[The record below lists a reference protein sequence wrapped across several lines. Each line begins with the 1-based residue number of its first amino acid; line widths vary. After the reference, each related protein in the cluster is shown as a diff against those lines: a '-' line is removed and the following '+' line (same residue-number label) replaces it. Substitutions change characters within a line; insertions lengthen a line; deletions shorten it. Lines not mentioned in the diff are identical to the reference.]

1 MTGKDVYERAIA
13 SLGYTDS
20 QVFKNRALVVINQIY
35 DIVEN
40 LVGGVEY
47 KPISSLGDA
56 INLPERICATTMVY
70 GTAERLALGEGDGEL
85 QQYFARMFD
94 NSKGR
99 INTIDSIEDVFKT
112 EEGE

>member
-20 QVFKNRALVVINQIY
+20 QVFKNRAVVVINQIY
-35 DIVEN
+35 DILEN

-47 KPISSLGDA
+47 KPITSLGDT
-56 INLPERICATTMVY
+56 INLPERIVSNAMVY
-70 GTAERLALGEGDGEL
+70 GVAERLALGEGDGEL
-85 QQYFARMFD
+85 QQYFARVFD
-94 NSKGR
+94 TAKGR
-99 INTIDSIEDVFKT
+99 INTIDSIVDVFK